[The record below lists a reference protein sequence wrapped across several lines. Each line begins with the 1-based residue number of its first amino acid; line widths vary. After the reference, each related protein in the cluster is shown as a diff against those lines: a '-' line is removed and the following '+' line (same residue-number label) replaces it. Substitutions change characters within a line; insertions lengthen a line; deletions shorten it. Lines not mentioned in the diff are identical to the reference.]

1 MSRVPDD
8 AFWEFSQDL
17 YGCPGVAEAC
27 LALQDRRGL
36 DVNLLLFCCW
46 TGIRGQALTAEE
58 LRRRI
63 DTVGPWQDQVVKPLR
78 AARRW
83 LKEQRTAPT
92 QAAEALRQ
100 AIKAQELEA
109 ERLEQSILAEGAR
122 TEEARGTPALAA
134 ANLGAYF
141 AALELDLDDEDRAG
155 LATILC
161 QLFQGLRGNQAL
173 ALLGRS
179 GSRPRS

>member
-1 MSRVPDD
+1 MSRVPDG

-17 YGCPGVAEAC
+17 YGRPGVAEAC

-46 TGIRGQALTAEE
+46 TGVRGQALTAGE
-58 LRRRI
+58 LGRRI
-63 DTVGPWQDQVVKPLR
+63 DAVGPWQDRVVKPLR

-83 LKEQRTAPT
+83 LKEQQTAPA

-109 ERLEQSILAEGAR
+109 ERLEQSILAEGVG
-122 TEEARGTPALAA
+122 TGEARGAPALAA

-141 AALELDLDDEDRAG
+141 GALELDSDDEDLAD

-161 QLFQGLRGNQAL
+161 RLFQGLSGNQAL
-173 ALLGRS
+173 ALLGRT
-179 GSRPRS
+179 GRGPRP